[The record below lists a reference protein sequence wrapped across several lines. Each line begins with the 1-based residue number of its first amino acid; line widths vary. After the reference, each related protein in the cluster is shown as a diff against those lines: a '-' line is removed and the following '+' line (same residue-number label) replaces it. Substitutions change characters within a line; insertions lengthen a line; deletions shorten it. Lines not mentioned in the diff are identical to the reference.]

1 MYLTI
6 GEIKKNYPSAWI
18 RSDARIES
26 GAWIESD
33 ARIES
38 GAWIERDAWIESG
51 ARIGSSAVIRSGA
64 RIGSVSSKF
73 TGNISPTKEGM
84 NMRIGCEI
92 HSLEEWTKR
101 GAAIAR
107 KVGESEW
114 WESTGKAMLAYLVN
128 EANVYL
134 LKYGNSVESEP

>member
-26 GAWIESD
+26 GAWIERD
-33 ARIES
+33 AWIGS
-38 GAWIERDAWIESG
+38 GAWIESN
-51 ARIGSSAVIRSGA
+51 ARIRSNAV
-64 RIGSVSSKF
+64 IGSVTSKF

-84 NMRIGCEI
+84 DIRIGCET
-92 HSLEEWTKR
+92 HSLEKWTKS
-101 GAAIAR
+101 GSAIAR
-107 KVGESEW
+107 KAGESDW
-114 WESTGKAMLAYLVN
+114 WDETGKAMLAYLVN

-134 LKYGNSVESEP
+134 SKYRAMK